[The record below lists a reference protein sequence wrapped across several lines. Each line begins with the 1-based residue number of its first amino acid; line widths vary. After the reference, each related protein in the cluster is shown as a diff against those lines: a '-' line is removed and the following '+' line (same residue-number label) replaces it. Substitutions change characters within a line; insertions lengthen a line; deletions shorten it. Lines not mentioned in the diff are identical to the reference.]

1 MDFAKARELMVEQ
14 QVRPWDVLD
23 ARILHVMGTLPRE
36 AFIPAAQRN
45 LAYADTALPLADGRV
60 AHKPVFEGRTLQSV
74 LVRPNES
81 VLEIGTG
88 SGYVTACLA
97 RLGQQVT
104 SLETSATL
112 AANAREQIAAQ
123 GLSNVEILDGNA
135 FNLTALNGRQ
145 FDVVVVNG
153 AMAELPSDLMAALK
167 DGGRLFY
174 VRGEAPAMEAVVVQR
189 QGAGY
194 KTQVMF
200 ETDIAYLE
208 GAEPKATFSI

>member
-60 AHKPVFEGRTLQSV
+60 AHTPVFEGRTLQSV